1 MDEMTNRLL
10 NPPFAQDPPV
20 KLDIDAKI
28 LGIIIAILSA
38 IGVIAGLFGLLALLG
53 FSALLAA
60 AGASGIVF
68 LAWIGVLAGLV
79 ADVMS
84 LLGGWQMY
92 QGIADGKRL
101 VIYGLAIG
109 FVAQIVSALGYA
121 SIGSLILPILVILVV
136 YYLVV
141 ISRFPGPAPS
151 V

>member
-38 IGVIAGLFGLLALLG
+38 IGVIAGLFGLLALIG
-53 FSALLAA
+53 FSGLLAA
-60 AGASGIVF
+60 VGASGIVF

-92 QGIADGKRL
+92 QALADGKRL
-101 VIYGLAIG
+101 CIYGLAIG
-109 FVAQIVSALGYA
+109 SLARLGSALRH
-121 SIGSLILPILVILVV
+121 SPIDAL
-136 YYLVV
+136 
-141 ISRFPGPAPS
+141 A
-151 V
+151 

>member
-1 MDEMTNRLL
+1 MGVAQRLEDFRL
-10 NPPFAQDPPV
+10 HERV
-20 KLDIDAKI
+20 EIDIS
-28 LGIIIAILSA
+28 LE
-38 IGVIAGLFGLLALLG
+38 
-53 FSALLAA
+53 AA
-60 AGASGIVF
+60 AR
-68 LAWIGVLAGLV
+68 VLAGLV